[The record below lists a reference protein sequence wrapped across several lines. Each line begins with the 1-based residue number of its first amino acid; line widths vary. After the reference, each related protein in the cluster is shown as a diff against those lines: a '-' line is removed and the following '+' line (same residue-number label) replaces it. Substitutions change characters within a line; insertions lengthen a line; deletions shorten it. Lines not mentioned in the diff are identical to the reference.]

1 MGGRI
6 IFYIYFASNRW
17 KYVVAAISANHVNWF
32 SSLVIRRV
40 GNGAANTLFLSD
52 RWLGSVP
59 LCESFPHLFLLS
71 EKKVRSVGRWENGS
85 MKIGVGFF
93 DGGVGF

>member
-6 IFYIYFASNRW
+6 LFHIYFASNRW
-17 KYVVAAISANHVNWF
+17 KDVVAAISAIHVNWF
-32 SSLVIRRV
+32 SSLVIRSA
-40 GNGAANTLFLSD
+40 GNGANTLFLSD
-52 RWLGSVP
+52 SWLGSVP

>member
-1 MGGRI
+1 
-6 IFYIYFASNRW
+6 
-17 KYVVAAISANHVNWF
+17 
-32 SSLVIRRV
+32 
-40 GNGAANTLFLSD
+40 
-52 RWLGSVP
+52 
-59 LCESFPHLFLLS
+59 LLS